1 MTSNGISAIT
11 GGVMTENQNSLICT
25 FALSGSYTVNP
36 DGTGTIHVNESL
48 VSGDCS
54 AGSIDHSSVLFKTG
68 DRAFVVQTSSG
79 VLFGTL
85 TKQ

>member
-1 MTSNGISAIT
+1 M
-11 GGVMTENQNSLICT
+11 
-25 FALSGSYTVNP
+25 
-36 DGTGTIHVNESL
+36 NESL

-79 VLFGTL
+79 VLFGRL
-85 TKQ
+85 IKQ